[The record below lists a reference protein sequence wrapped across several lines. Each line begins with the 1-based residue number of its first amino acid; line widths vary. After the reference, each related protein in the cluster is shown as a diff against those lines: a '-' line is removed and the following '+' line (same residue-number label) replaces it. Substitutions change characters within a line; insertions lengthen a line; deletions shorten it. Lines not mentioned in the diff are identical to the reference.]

1 MKEGEIILKKQSE
14 KEADISFVK
23 YEEIKRHLVY
33 AVNKYCNLESEQ
45 KIKMFIE
52 RQKHENES
60 GYANRF
66 IVVPNGNITDKIK
79 KDYLGYPS
87 VIDGEEVYEP
97 DFIGRLGSIED
108 LETQYDSIKDIAMW
122 MLMSNRISKKYKR
135 RAELN
140 GEGERQEEGA
150 NTNAYKIWLSRKN
163 IAFCAL
169 ITCLNVLNFDNSE
182 DNPRFKINYGMKKDL
197 SKEEGTQDAFI
208 IDVPYTGQISIHLGS
223 EKNLNENLRIIKLA
237 TKTALRLKAKNKLIS
252 QVAERKKQKI
262 KNGLS
267 EEEAHNQVKEELN
280 AEYKKEKNKIMSIVD
295 IGIDIPE
302 YEGRLLETSSAI
314 PLEMGTSDKNIQ
326 AIYNNFKASS
336 SPTNNE
342 IAQFINEVN
351 DDGTYK
357 YNPREIHYLAVKL
370 GWNADQIKF
379 ADRVSK
385 SVQDRS
391 RNHKLNELR
400 RLRKAKMT
408 EEQQVR

>member
-1 MKEGEIILKKQSE
+1 
-14 KEADISFVK
+14 
-23 YEEIKRHLVY
+23 
-33 AVNKYCNLESEQ
+33 
-45 KIKMFIE
+45 
-52 RQKHENES
+52 
-60 GYANRF
+60 
-66 IVVPNGNITDKIK
+66 
-79 KDYLGYPS
+79 
-87 VIDGEEVYEP
+87 
-97 DFIGRLGSIED
+97 
-108 LETQYDSIKDIAMW
+108 
-122 MLMSNRISKKYKR
+122 
-135 RAELN
+135 
-140 GEGERQEEGA
+140 
-150 NTNAYKIWLSRKN
+150 
-163 IAFCAL
+163 
-169 ITCLNVLNFDNSE
+169 
-182 DNPRFKINYGMKKDL
+182 
-197 SKEEGTQDAFI
+197 
-208 IDVPYTGQISIHLGS
+208 
-223 EKNLNENLRIIKLA
+223 
-237 TKTALRLKAKNKLIS
+237 
-252 QVAERKKQKI
+252 
-262 KNGLS
+262 
-267 EEEAHNQVKEELN
+267 
-280 AEYKKEKNKIMSIVD
+280 MSIVD